1 MISELRGLLAPP
13 LCGGGQYHY
22 HPRDSIKPRW
32 WKAVISGPPSITE
45 YPGPNEPPEQVGVG
59 VQYHYHQPV
68 NIKAQLFIMETS
80 SPHPTSVSPG
90 SSAPPRR
97 EPTHS
102 PASNPPH
109 PASINSRHRV
119 PWGTRT
125 DNSTYHLTTDK
136 RGYRGADSRRGWGAR
151 YRRREG

>member
-32 WKAVISGPPSITE
+32 WKAVISGPPPITE

-68 NIKAQLFIMETS
+68 NTKPRWFMGPIS

-90 SSAPPRR
+90 SSAPPPP

-102 PASNPPH
+102 PASNRLH
-109 PASINSRHRV
+109 PVSINSRHRA
-119 PWGTRT
+119 PSATRT
-125 DNSTYHLTTDK
+125 ANSTSPPTTDR
-136 RGYRGADSRRGWGAR
+136 RGCRGADSRRGWGAQ
-151 YRRREG
+151 YRRRGR